1 MSHRLGS
8 MHEVSPAY
16 EKPGTPAPRL
26 GLLSGIGV
34 NVGTMI
40 GTGVFVSAGFMAAS
54 MSFGVILLAWLVGGV
69 AAMCGARA
77 YAAVAELVP
86 RSGGE
91 YRYLSD
97 LVHPW
102 LGYVAG
108 WTSLIAG
115 FSAPVAA
122 AAASAGPFAE
132 TLFPGLNP
140 QLFAAA
146 IVVGI
151 TLVHAFDLGV
161 SKLVQDALAL
171 VKVVLVIGFIVV

>member
-1 MSHRLGS
+1 
-8 MHEVSPAY
+8 
-16 EKPGTPAPRL
+16 
-26 GLLSGIGV
+26 
-34 NVGTMI
+34 
-40 GTGVFVSAGFMAAS
+40 
-54 MSFGVILLAWLVGGV
+54 AWLVGGV

-132 TLFPGLNP
+132 TLFPGMTP

-161 SKLVQDALAL
+161 SKLVQDGLAL
-171 VKVVLVIGFIVV
+171 VKVVLVIGFIVVGLAVGSKHMPSWQPLAPKEGSDLVWLFMAQLV